1 MQAITITNQKG
12 GVGKTTTAHVLSTGL
27 THAGYNVLAIDTDPQ
42 TNFTYTAG
50 LDGTEPGLDLHGAFL
65 GDISVFQAIHKAK
78 AGFDMIPGSTNFTG
92 ADTDFSG
99 ADILRRVVEPIKKN
113 YDFIIIDTPPTL
125 GLLTM
130 NALAISDKVIVP
142 MAADIYSLQGLS
154 QLQELIEYV
163 RDSHNAA
170 LRLDGLL
177 LTKYNPR
184 AIINRDLKKDLQ
196 EIAAQLHTRLYKTT
210 IREAVAVKEMQFL
223 QGDLF
228 ADYPKANVTKDYA
241 EFINEY
247 MGRKCL

>member
-1 MQAITITNQKG
+1 MTC
-12 GVGKTTTAHVLSTGL
+12 TGL
-27 THAGYNVLAIDTDPQ
+27 SWGIFPY
-42 TNFTYTAG
+42 
-50 LDGTEPGLDLHGAFL
+50 
-65 GDISVFQAIHKAK
+65 SRR
-78 AGFDMIPGSTNFTG
+78 STNFTG

-170 LRLDGLL
+170 LQLDGLL

-228 ADYPKANVTKDYA
+228 TDYPKANVTKDYA